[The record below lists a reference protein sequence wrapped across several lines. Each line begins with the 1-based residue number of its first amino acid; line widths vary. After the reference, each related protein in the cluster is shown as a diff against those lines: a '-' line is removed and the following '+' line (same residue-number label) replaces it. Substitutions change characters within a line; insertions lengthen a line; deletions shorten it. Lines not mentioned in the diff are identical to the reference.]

1 MCRSCSIV
9 AVVVVMLANS
19 AMAQSWTESLFAERE
34 HDFGTCARAAKA
46 EYEFKITNNTD
57 KEIHLA
63 GVRTSC
69 GCTTPKITKDTL
81 APGEVGS
88 ILAIFNT
95 RTHIG
100 RRAATLTVTFDRP
113 QYTEVQLR
121 IKGYVRQDIVINP
134 GVVRFGTVTAG
145 EPAEQ
150 KVTIEYAGR
159 DDWKILEVLPG
170 DENLQV
176 ELKDK
181 KRSNGN
187 IAYELAVKLKPEAA
201 NGYFSK
207 ELTLVTNDRRAE
219 SQRIPLL
226 VEGRIAAGV
235 TVSPASLYLGDMQMG
250 EEVTRQFVVR
260 AREPFK
266 IKNVSAAD
274 SQGTLKF
281 ESDEEAKTL
290 HVITVT
296 FNPNQPGKIEQKISI
311 ETDLDGAH
319 EAACTALAN
328 VTERASEE

>member
-1 MCRSCSIV
+1 MFRAYSIV
-9 AVVVVMLANS
+9 AVGIVLLANS
-19 AMAQSWTESLFAERE
+19 AMAQSWTEKLFAKHE
-34 HDFGTCARAAKA
+34 HDFGTVARAAKA
-46 EYEFKITNNTD
+46 EYEFKITNNSD
-57 KEIHLA
+57 KVIHLA

-69 GCTTPKITKDTL
+69 GCTTPKITKETL

-100 RRAATLTVTFDRP
+100 HRAATLTVTFDRP
-113 QYTEVQLR
+113 NYTEVQLR

-134 GVVRFGTVTAG
+134 GVVRFGTVVAG
-145 EPAEQ
+145 EPAEK

-159 DDWKILEVLPG
+159 GDWKILEVLSG
-170 DENLQV
+170 DENMQV

-181 KRSNGN
+181 KRNNGN

-207 ELTLVTNDRRAE
+207 ELTLVTNDRRVE

-226 VEGRIAAGV
+226 VEGRIEAGV

-266 IKNVSAAD
+266 IKNVSADNA
-274 SQGTLKF
+274 QGTLKF
-281 ESDEEAKTL
+281 QADDEAKTL
-290 HVITVT
+290 HVVTVT
-296 FNPNQPGKIEQKISI
+296 FNPNQPGKLEQKISI
-311 ETDLDGAH
+311 ETDLEGANL
-319 EAACTALAN
+319 AACTALAN

>member
-1 MCRSCSIV
+1 MFRAYSMI
-9 AVVVVMLANS
+9 AVVVCSMASS
-19 AMAQSWTESLFAERE
+19 AMAQNWTETLFAERE

-46 EYEFKITNNTD
+46 EYEFKITNNSG
-57 KEIHLA
+57 KEMHLA

-81 APGEVGS
+81 APGETGS

-100 RRAATLTVTFDRP
+100 HRAATLTVTIDRP

-134 GVVRFGTVTAG
+134 GVVRFGSVNAG
-145 EPAEQ
+145 EPAE
-150 KVTIEYAGR
+150 KSVSIEYAGR
-159 DDWKILEVLPG
+159 DDWKILEVLSG
-170 DENLQV
+170 DENLQL

-181 KRSNGN
+181 KRNGGN
-187 IAYELAVKLKPEAA
+187 VAYELSVKLKPEAA

-219 SQRIPLL
+219 SQRIPLM
-226 VEGRIAAGV
+226 VEGRIASGV

-250 EEVTRQFVVR
+250 EEVKRQFVVR

-266 IKNVSAAD
+266 IKSVTAAD
-274 SQGTLKF
+274 AQGSLKF
-281 ESDEEAKTL
+281 ESDDEAKTL
-290 HVITVT
+290 HVVTVT
-296 FNPNQPGKIEQKISI
+296 FNPLQPGKLEQKISI
-311 ETDLDGAH
+311 ETDLEGAK
-319 EAACTALAN
+319 EAACMALAN
-328 VTERASEE
+328 VAEQSGEE